1 MKNFKGTGGPRFS
14 DAKTPMPVCNCSLTP
29 RRHSLFWMR
38 SLFIYCV
45 MCVCF
50 GTKTVGVLAS
60 GRKETI
66 KNGWRLGV
74 KNT

>member
-38 SLFIYCV
+38 TLFIYYV

-50 GTKTVGVLAS
+50 EQKRLAS
-60 GRKETI
+60 
-66 KNGWRLGV
+66 WRQAE
-74 KNT
+74 KKQ